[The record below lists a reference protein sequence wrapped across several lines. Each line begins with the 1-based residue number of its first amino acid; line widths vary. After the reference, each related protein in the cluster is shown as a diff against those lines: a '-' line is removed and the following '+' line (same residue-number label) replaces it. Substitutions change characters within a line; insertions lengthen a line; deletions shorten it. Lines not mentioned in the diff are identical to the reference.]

1 MPAGLISQLKALN
14 AKLTLNQKLS
24 ILALGGVMLFGLLFF
39 AYLVQREPYQ
49 LLLSD
54 LDAASANTVV
64 ERLKS
69 MDVPYRLSDG
79 GKSILV
85 PADRIDELRI
95 EMASQG
101 LPSKG
106 RMGFELF
113 DQGQWG
119 ITDFAEKV
127 NYRRALEGEL
137 ERTIL
142 GLAEV
147 QQARVHLVLGRK
159 SLFQEDDEPAK
170 ASVVIRL
177 REGATLTQRRVRG
190 IGNLVAF
197 AVEGLAPE
205 NVTVVDVNGNLLS
218 ENLGEDRRLSVAQ
231 LDLRNKFERDLCEK
245 VISILEPVVGV
256 DNVKVTASVQLD
268 YSETTEK
275 TQQVADPVMISRQ
288 LTEEI
293 VNEGGKQGIPFKANA
308 PENQQAA
315 AQANGQNG
323 RSLQS
328 ETTNYEVSKTFRER
342 VLPGGSLLRQ
352 SVAVVVNDRL
362 VPAPASADGEPA
374 PPPQY
379 QPRTPEEMERIR
391 ALVTATIGL
400 NPDRGDTLTV
410 ENVSFSGRREEV
422 PLTGVEPG
430 FWDTYKH
437 IIYPA
442 SRYLLVLLVFGLF
455 YLLIFRPVKKRVFA
469 YVDVERNDL
478 QQLAATLNDPELLR
492 QLEAAAGGQDKA
504 LPSPKVMDRNQAL
517 KKDLLTI
524 AKENPQAMTQLIR
537 SWLSEGV

>member
-1 MPAGLISQLKALN
+1 MPASPLSQLRALN

-64 ERLKS
+64 ERLRS
-69 MDVPYRLSDG
+69 MDVPYRLADG

-85 PADRIDELRI
+85 PADRVDELRI
-95 EMASQG
+95 DVVSQG

-142 GLAEV
+142 SLAEV

-159 SLFQEDDEPAK
+159 SLFEEDEEPAK

-177 REGATLTQRRVRG
+177 RDGATLNKQRVRG

-218 ENLGEDRRLSVAQ
+218 ESLAEDRRLSVAQ
-231 LDLRNKFERDLCEK
+231 LDLRSKVERELCEK
-245 VISILEPVVGV
+245 VVSILEPVVGA

-275 TQQVADPVMISRQ
+275 TQQVADPIMISRQ

-293 VNEGGKQGIPFKANA
+293 VNDSGKQGIPFKANA

-315 AQANGQNG
+315 AQATAQPG

-342 VLPGGSLLRQ
+342 VLPSGSLLRQ

-362 VPAPASADGEPA
+362 VPASAPADGEPA

-379 QPRTPEEMERIR
+379 APRTPEEMERIR
-391 ALVTATIGL
+391 ALVAATIGL
-400 NPDRGDTLTV
+400 NPDRGDALTV
-410 ENVSFSGRREEV
+410 ENVSFSGRRDGV
-422 PLTGVEPG
+422 PFTGAEPG
-430 FWDTYKH
+430 FWDRYKH
-437 IIYPA
+437 IIYPV

-455 YLLIFRPVKKRVFA
+455 YLMIFRPVKKRVFA

-478 QQLAATLNDPELLR
+478 QQLAATLNDPELLK

-504 LPSPKVMDRNQAL
+504 LLPPKVTDRNQAL